1 MPLRTVMPSLQRF
14 RPSEEFSSILKR
26 ATHRSLGHLA
36 QQHLSAAER
45 RLVVGSV
52 TAAQEAVEFWAESL
66 AAFGD
71 VVLELGPGD
80 FLASEGFDG
89 EWFQRVLQY
98 QSDGSEDGVLLS
110 SAEAADLLAGALSG
124 NLTGNRSALEFLVQR
139 VNNTAYAN
147 SLGFLSRADAVAQ
160 GLPENMMDYFFV
172 FDNLSLFDDRQN
184 IAALQGFSSVVD
196 AADVKESE
204 GICAKVTIRIVQEL
218 VLTRQA
224 FEGVL
229 EVGNNAGSPMEEI
242 VLSVFIEDDQFNGV
256 EEKFAIGEPSA
267 GGDMVLQSPATA
279 TNGSGV
285 QTMAMLAAR
294 GQGTLSLLIIPRRE
308 AAPTRDPQNY
318 RVGGT
323 LFYTQDGVRFSIPLY
338 PDTIQVLPDPVLYVR
353 YFRQRF
359 VEADDPFTEE
369 VEPSVPFLLA
379 TCIANTGFGTARS
392 MRLSSAQPEIVD
404 NERDREDNT
413 TVIEWLLTASLKG
426 EFTSLT
432 TTFENRNP
440 LGDPELSLVEAV
452 SGHDLIRTVRLRG
465 RNLDV
470 PESTGRLWEA
480 TVPASDKRCA

>member
-1 MPLRTVMPSLQRF
+1 LV
-14 RPSEEFSSILKR
+14 
-26 ATHRSLGHLA
+26 
-36 QQHLSAAER
+36 LS
-45 RLVVGSV
+45 SV
-52 TAAQEAVEFWAESL
+52 TAAQEAVEFWAEAL
-66 AAFGD
+66 AAFNA
-71 VVLELGPGD
+71 VVRELGPGD
-80 FLASEGFDG
+80 FLASESFDG
-89 EWFQRVLQY
+89 GWFLRVLQY
-98 QSDGSEDGVLLS
+98 QSDGSEDGALLS
-110 SAEAADLLAGALSG
+110 SAEAADLLAGASPG

-147 SLGFLSRADAVAQ
+147 SLGFLSRADAVAE
-160 GLPENMMDYFFV
+160 GLPENMMDYFFA
-172 FDNLSLFDDRQN
+172 FDNLTLFDDRQN

-196 AADVKESE
+196 AADVSLRELRAETQKESE

-294 GQGTLSLLIIPRRE
+294 SQGTLSILIIPRRE
-308 AAPTRDPQNY
+308 AAPTRDPQTY

-323 LFYTQDGVRFSIPLY
+323 LFYTQDGVRFSTPLY
-338 PDTIQVLPDPVLYVR
+338 PDTIQVLPDPVLTVR

-359 VEADDPFTEE
+359 VEADDPFTPV

-404 NERDREDNT
+404 NERDLLITFEIVETRVNGVLSERTLTADIGDLLPNNT

-452 SGHDLIRTVRLRG
+452 SGHDLIRTVRLRSPSG
-465 RNLDV
+465 KMIEGFFVN
-470 PESTGRLWEA
+470 E
-480 TVPASDKRCA
+480 